1 MGQKKTKIITLKLS
15 SSKLKEF
22 NFPDPVKKKKL
33 ISIKAATP
41 VSPAPGLN
49 EDTGTS
55 TPVKSTLGPRLGLG
69 AINAQLRA
77 LDRSGKP
84 CRKWTKQAIQLKSFT
99 GFKYTL
105 SGWNGGPKEAKEE
118 NQRQKKVKKEGA
130 EDKDGKL
137 EKEHNEDEPATGSA
151 EPSAEVVKVE
161 T

>member
-22 NFPDPVKKKKL
+22 NFPDPVKK
-33 ISIKAATP
+33 TR
-41 VSPAPGLN
+41 V
-49 EDTGTS
+49 
-55 TPVKSTLGPRLGLG
+55 GLG